1 MTNCEKFVT
10 SLSRMCFYVFLFFI
24 LFFLI
29 LLRVRNS
36 GGVDYSFSRR
46 LSGFWASSAL
56 QKWFCLYQIG
66 FAYIKSLCRFQR
78 NSISLSGY
86 LQIRGFWDQIWQ
98 NSFGFF
104 LIDFGRYCL
113 LSWVFLFEDLILVL

>member
-1 MTNCEKFVT
+1 M
-10 SLSRMCFYVFLFFI
+10 
-24 LFFLI
+24 LI
-29 LLRVRNS
+29 IVLAVGFRAFGLR
-36 GGVDYSFSRR
+36 
-46 LSGFWASSAL
+46 
-56 QKWFCLYQIG
+56 QLYRSG
-66 FAYIKSLCRFQR
+66 FAYIKSLSRFQR
-78 NSISLSGY
+78 NSISLTGY